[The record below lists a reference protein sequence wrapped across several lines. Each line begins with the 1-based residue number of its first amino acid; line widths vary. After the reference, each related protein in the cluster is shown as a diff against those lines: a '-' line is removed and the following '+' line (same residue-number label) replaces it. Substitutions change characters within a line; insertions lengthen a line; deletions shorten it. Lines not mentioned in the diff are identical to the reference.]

1 MSRFKDWDDLTIADD
16 FLFCRVMR
24 NEQICRQLL
33 EILLHIKIDRLKFQE
48 PQKNIK
54 ITNESRGIRLDVY
67 VKDSNRIFDI
77 EIQTTD
83 KKNLELR
90 TRYYQGVMDID
101 ELEQGNK
108 FHELKESYIIFI
120 CMFDPFGDNLPIY
133 TVKQVFDENEKH
145 VFDDKTHK
153 IFYNAKAF
161 DKINDAP
168 EIKAFLEYLCKNQVT
183 TDFTALLDA
192 AVNRNKGNQQWRK
205 EYMTLAYNMAV
216 AVDEARNEGIAIGE
230 ERGRSEGISLGI
242 TQGEHKK
249 AIETAKKFLAMGLS
263 MEQVAD
269 GTGLSIEEIEK
280 LQEFCTDSLVYVR
293 LATHLHIND
302 NEQKKHALIP

>member
-1 MSRFKDWDDLTIADD
+1 MSEFKNWDDLTITDD
-16 FLFCRVMR
+16 FMFCKVMQ
-24 NEQICRQLL
+24 NEKICRQLL
-33 EILLHIKIDRLKFQE
+33 EILLHIKIGRLKFQE

-54 ITNESRGIRLDVY
+54 ITSESRGIRLDVY

-101 ELEQGNK
+101 ELEQGRK
-108 FHELKESYIIFI
+108 FNELKESYIIFI

-133 TVKQVFDENEKH
+133 TVKQIFDENEKH

-161 DKINDAP
+161 DKVSDAP
-168 EIKAFLEYLCKNQVT
+168 DVKAFLEYLCKNQVT

-192 AVNRNKGNQQWRK
+192 AVNKNKGNQQWRK

-216 AVDEARNEGIAIGE
+216 AVDEARNEGI
-230 ERGRSEGISLGI
+230 SLGI
-242 TQGEHKK
+242 TQGEKK
-249 AIETAKKFLAMGLS
+249 AKLETAKKLIDLGLPQDQIIS
-263 MEQVAD
+263 V
-269 GTGLSIEEIEK
+269 TGLSPEEIEK
-280 LQEFCTDSLVYVR
+280 L
-293 LATHLHIND
+293 
-302 NEQKKHALIP
+302 